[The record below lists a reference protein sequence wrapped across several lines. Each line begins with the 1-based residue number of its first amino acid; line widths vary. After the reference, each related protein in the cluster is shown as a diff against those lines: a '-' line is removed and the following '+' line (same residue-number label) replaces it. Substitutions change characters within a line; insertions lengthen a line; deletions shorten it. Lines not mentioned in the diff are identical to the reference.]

1 MRFLLTMILTAL
13 TFLSSALA
21 GQAFTFENP
30 SSDKV
35 VGMEVTA
42 VPSWSLATV
51 VKGDMLS
58 EYCAQFLTQM
68 GLKPIISQPE
78 CWYMIGPL
86 NGLFTQVQLDTLA
99 VGQKLWLPSP
109 TNNPSEIAARIRQ
122 RSEMADV
129 DDSLFG
135 LPSQI
140 RVILFGEDDITRL
153 LVEWEE
159 QTVSLEEAKAIAEGV
174 LRDGNVVNEEQLT
187 VTLDNLRKELASLNT
202 PAGTSRYDVAVMIGE
217 ALTAANIPEAGVL
230 EAMMRAQTILD
241 ARVSALEAEIVTK
254 ADQTELDKQRTE
266 TDLQYDDLTGRL
278 TAFDTRLGAKAEQGD
293 LARLAEKVA
302 DIESSR
308 EQKVSGESLP
318 TTPIAWW
325 SKIPW
330 WGWVIALASLVSSI
344 YLLVSKASSK
354 SVKNIGNRVSVV
366 ESRTELAKGEIEDL
380 QVKLEEV
387 TRKVD
392 IVYHVYQEESGTIAN
407 LPTPAE
413 LNAKAV
419 GSTFE
424 VLFNDKVDHLLFE
437 VVEDKRIAGV
447 KALKVLNWPEK
458 RSPVG
463 LRPAAIAALVKEYN
477 VSKNHPLPKPAPVRV
492 RKVS

>member
-13 TFLSSALA
+13 TFLSSVLA

-30 SSDKV
+30 SSNKV

-42 VPSWSLATV
+42 VPFWSLATV
-51 VKGDMLS
+51 GKGDILS

-68 GLKPIISQPE
+68 GLKSVISQPE
-78 CWYMIGPL
+78 CWYMIGAL
-86 NGLFTQVQLDTLA
+86 NGLFTQAQLDTLA
-99 VGQKLWLPSP
+99 VGQKLWLPAP
-109 TNNPSEIAARIRQ
+109 TNNPDNVAWRIRQ
-122 RSEMADV
+122 RLEMAAV
-129 DDSLFG
+129 SSLLG
-135 LPSQI
+135 SPTQV
-140 RVILFGEDDITRL
+140 RVILVGEDNITRL
-153 LVEWEE
+153 LGEWEE
-159 QTVSLEEAKAIAEGV
+159 RTVSPEEAKAIAEGV
-174 LRDGNVVNEEQLT
+174 LSDSTIVKSEQL
-187 VTLDNLRKELASLNT
+187 VRALDGLRQEFASLDT
-202 PAGTSRYDVAVMIGE
+202 SAGLSRYDVTQMIGE
-217 ALTAANIPEAGVL
+217 ALKAANIPDGNVL
-230 EAMMRAQTILD
+230 KAMVMVQTKLD
-241 ARVSALEAEIVTK
+241 ARVSALEAEIKTK
-254 ADQTELDKQRTE
+254 ADQSDLDKQRTE
-266 TDLQYDDLTGRL
+266 TDLHYDDLTGRL
-278 TAFDTRLGAKAEQGD
+278 ATFDVRLGAKAEQGD

-302 DIESSR
+302 TLESSR
-308 EQKVSGESLP
+308 EQKVSGESLSTEP
-318 TTPIAWW
+318 MAWW

-330 WGWVIALASLVSSI
+330 WGWVIALGSLVSLI

-354 SVKNIGNRVSVV
+354 SVKNISNRVSTV
-366 ESRTELAKGEIEDL
+366 ESQTELAKGDIGDL
-380 QVKLEEV
+380 QAKLEQV
-387 TRKVD
+387 TRIVD

-413 LNAKAV
+413 LSAMAL

-424 VLFNDKVDHLLFE
+424 VFFNDKVDHLLFE